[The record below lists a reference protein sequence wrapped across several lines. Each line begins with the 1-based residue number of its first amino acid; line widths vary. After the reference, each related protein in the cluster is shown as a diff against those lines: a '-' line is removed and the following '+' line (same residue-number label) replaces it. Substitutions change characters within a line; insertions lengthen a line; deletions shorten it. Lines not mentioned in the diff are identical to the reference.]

1 MNTSSIRTV
10 SALGFTAALVLA
22 SGGTAGA
29 ADIAT
34 SAVTASG
41 SVETASGSI
50 GSSEPVDDHARQIVL
65 KGAINVR
72 ELGGYATAD
81 GRSVAWGE
89 VFRGGDLSGL
99 TTTDVEKL
107 QSAGLTTVVDF
118 RGADEIAKDG
128 SAPVPGTIDLVNIP
142 VLDETTQA
150 LAEALTGVLQGGDPA
165 VVEEMLGG
173 GESQRIKDESFVA
186 QLDQPEAMAGY
197 ARTLELIAERPG
209 ALIFHCT
216 AGKDRTGMMSAILL
230 GILGVPD
237 QTIIDDFVLSNEYLR
252 EHYAKTYAFL
262 ESKGV
267 DVELIRPLTEQ
278 SPSNI
283 QPVLDAVHYQ
293 YGGWD
298 AFATEVMGLDSATLD
313 TLRTTLLV

>member
-1 MNTSSIRTV
+1 MNTASVRSL
-10 SALGFTAALVLA
+10 SALGVTAALVLT
-22 SGGTAGA
+22 SVGVAGA
-29 ADIAT
+29 GEVPS
-34 SAVTASG
+34 SAIPASG
-41 SVETASGSI
+41 SVEAALGSL
-50 GSSEPVDDHARQIVL
+50 GSSAPVDERSREIVL
-65 KGAINVR
+65 EGAINVR
-72 ELGGYATAD
+72 ELGGYVTED
-81 GRSVAWGE
+81 GRPVAWGK
-89 VFRGGDLSGL
+89 VFRGGDLSAL
-99 TTTDVEKL
+99 TPADVEKL
-107 QSAGLTTVVDF
+107 QTADLATIVDF
-118 RGADEIAKDG
+118 RGGDEIAKDG
-128 SAPVPGTIDLVNIP
+128 SAPVPETIDLINIP

-173 GESQRIKDESFVA
+173 GKSQQIKDESFVS
-186 QLDQPEAMAGY
+186 QLDQPETMAGY

-209 ALIFHCT
+209 ALVFHCT

-237 QTIIDDFVLSNEYLR
+237 RTIIEDFVLSNEHLE

-283 QPVLDAVHYQ
+283 QPVLDAVHDQ
-293 YGGWD
+293 HGGWD
-298 AFATEVMGLDSATLD
+298 AFAADVMGLDAATLD
-313 TLRTTLLV
+313 AVRAKLQV